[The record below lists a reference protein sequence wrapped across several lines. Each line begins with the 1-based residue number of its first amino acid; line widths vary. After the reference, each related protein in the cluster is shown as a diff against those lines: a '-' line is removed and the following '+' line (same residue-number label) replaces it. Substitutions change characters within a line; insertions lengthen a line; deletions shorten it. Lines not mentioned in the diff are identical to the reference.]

1 MKDRSRVWH
10 PYTQMGEWDKFAKII
25 RGKGMWLVDSEGC
38 RMLDGVASMWC
49 NVWGHSKKELIL
61 AIQNQSKKAPHTSLF
76 NLTHPE
82 AETLAKKLVSM
93 SPNMSRVFYS
103 DNGSTA
109 MEIAFKMALQYWQ
122 NINES
127 EKARFVTL
135 QNGYHGDTF
144 GTMSVGFVPGFFW
157 RFKKNL
163 YKTVRIPFANSY
175 RLPKKTKID
184 EYYEQTLERI
194 EKVFAKNNDIAAFVM
209 ESGAQVAG
217 GVNIY
222 QNGFQ
227 SRVNRLCKKHN
238 VLLILDEIATGFGR
252 LGSLVEYVAQKSTPD
267 IVAYGKMMTAGYL
280 PMAATLATEK
290 IYRSFLG
297 KYSDMRHLYHG
308 HTFTGSALACAVANQ
323 NIRLYEKTNLI
334 KKIQSTS
341 KIFSERLC
349 ELEGLKAVGDIRHKG
364 MLAGI
369 ELVTDKKTKTPLKF
383 VRSVNRMVF
392 EAARKHGI
400 YLRTLGN
407 ILMLVPPL
415 AISEKEMNFLIDGTI
430 KTIKSVTENK

>member
-1 MKDRSRVWH
+1 MRKSRVWH
-10 PYTQMGEWDKFAKII
+10 PYTQMGEWDEFAKIV
-25 RGKGMWLVDSEGC
+25 RGNGMWLIDSDGN

-49 NVWGHSKKELIL
+49 NVWGHSRKEIIL
-61 AIQNQSKKAPHTSLF
+61 AIQKQMKKVPHTSLF

-82 AETLAKKLVSM
+82 AETLAEKLVSI

-122 NINES
+122 NINEPK
-127 EKARFVTL
+127 KARFVTL

-163 YKTVRIPFANSY
+163 YKTVQISFTNRY
-175 RLPKKTKID
+175 RLPKRITVD

-194 EKVFAKNNDIAAFVM
+194 EVALTKNNDVAAFVM
-209 ESGAQVAG
+209 ESGAQIAG

-227 SRVNRLCKKHN
+227 SHVSRLCKKHD

-252 LGSLVEYVAQKSTPD
+252 LGSFVEYVAQKSTPD
-267 IVAYGKMMTAGYL
+267 IVAYGKMLTAGYL

-297 KYSDMRHLYHG
+297 RYSDMRHLYHG
-308 HTFTGSALACAVANQ
+308 HTFTGNPLACAVANQ
-323 NIRLYEKTNLI
+323 NIRMYEKTNLI
-334 KKIQSTS
+334 RRIQETS
-341 KIFSERLC
+341 KIISQRLG
-349 ELEGLKAVGDIRHKG
+349 ELENLRAVGDIRHKG
-364 MLAGI
+364 MLVGI
-369 ELVTDKKTKTPLKF
+369 ELVSDKKTKTPLKF
-383 VRSVNRMVF
+383 ARSVNRVVF

-430 KTIKSVTENK
+430 KTIESVSTSR